1 MRTDENGTL
10 ARAIREFDASLQGVR
25 PSTKRRYLAGAKT
38 LLRAAFPGPAGPSGV
53 ASYEELWVRTRDVKP
68 PKPARVRPF
77 LRFLEGRQA
86 LGPPEDLEAVRGR
99 VLDALNQANRLKNPS
114 LTGRRDAALVAAL
127 CAASDRG
134 SPRRW
139 PQSCLAFQGDRVILW
154 EEGVQE
160 PAPALALRFWGHQQ
174 ERLIR
179 PGQRRLYRKGPAWA
193 RSGRP
198 FSRAGVGE
206 GHHRR

>member
-1 MRTDENGTL
+1 MKAHARDDSAGARVSETDSVT
-10 ARAIREFDASLQGVR
+10 RALGAFYASLKGLR
-25 PSTKRRYLAGAKT
+25 PYTKRRNLAGASA
-38 LLRAAFPGPAGPSGV
+38 LLRA
-53 ASYEELWVRTRDVKP
+53 SYPDLWACVRTVEP
-68 PKPARVRPF
+68 PKPARARPF
-77 LRFLEGRQA
+77 LRFLESRQA
-86 LGPPEDLEAVRGR
+86 PGPPEDLEAVRSR